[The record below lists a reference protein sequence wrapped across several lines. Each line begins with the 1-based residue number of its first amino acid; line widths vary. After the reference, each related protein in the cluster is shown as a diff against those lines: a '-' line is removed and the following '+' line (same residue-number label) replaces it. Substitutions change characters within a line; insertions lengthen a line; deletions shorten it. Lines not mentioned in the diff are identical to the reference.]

1 MTVRIWDKELESKTL
16 LLAGHNHAVRGICFS
31 PDGSRILSGSHD
43 RSARIWDVTSGK
55 QLVCLPLNEQ
65 YLRCVAWSADGRR
78 LAVGTFS
85 VRVFDARRIVNQP
98 QLSNHAKWIDA
109 IAVSNDGSSVA
120 TCSKDGLIRIWDSK
134 SGLPIREWRD
144 DEHWISELQFSGDD
158 ELLVAETGDGTTVSW
173 SVADG
178 QRKEFATEWMAVE
191 WAQLSASTS
200 LICLDVNKLDTE
212 ITIEGQISQARCWIP
227 ERFTTIPNRHP
238 VDSLVTG
245 SVSARFY
252 AYRLERES
260 IEP

>member
-1 MTVRIWDKELESKTL
+1 M
-16 LLAGHNHAVRGICFS
+16 
-31 PDGSRILSGSHD
+31 
-43 RSARIWDVTSGK
+43 
-55 QLVCLPLNEQ
+55 
-65 YLRCVAWSADGRR
+65 
-78 LAVGTFS
+78 
-85 VRVFDARRIVNQP
+85 
-98 QLSNHAKWIDA
+98 
-109 IAVSNDGSSVA
+109 
-120 TCSKDGLIRIWDSK
+120 
-134 SGLPIREWRD
+134 
-144 DEHWISELQFSGDD
+144 
-158 ELLVAETGDGTTVSW
+158 LVAETGDGTTVSW

-260 IEP
+260 IER